1 MKKISFSPEGKKTIS
16 SLLLAGAALMAYFA
30 VLDAILERTA
40 VHRLD
45 ERGRTYYTES
55 LKRSAYTYAVARG
68 INGVISVLQGTD
80 VAVSPAGIGVT
91 LAVGEILDPVNDLV
105 ERFSWVMLVSAAS
118 LGIQMALMEMGAWFG
133 FRVLLTAA
141 LILIVMG
148 IWIPR
153 TSWADFRRVGSRL
166 ILVAVIIRFGLPAVA
181 LVSGGIY
188 DHFLADR
195 YETSIRSL
203 ERINDEIREAGAEAE
218 TSGGYFDGLR
228 RFFAGGDDESDPPIR
243 ERIAGLK
250 EQLSDYAE
258 YVITLITVFVL
269 QTVILPLGILWALI
283 RLGGYLMARPLL
295 PPGRLGRRS

>member
-1 MKKISFSPEGKKTIS
+1 MKKISLSPEGKKIIV
-16 SLLLAGAALMAYFA
+16 SLLLAGAALLAYLA
-30 VLDAILERTA
+30 VLDALFERTA
-40 VHRLD
+40 IRHLD
-45 ERGRTYYTES
+45 DRGRAYYSES
-55 LKRSAYTYAVARG
+55 LKRSAYTYAVVRG

-91 LAVGEILDPVNDLV
+91 LAVGEILDPINDLV

-133 FRVLLTAA
+133 FRILLTAA
-141 LILIVMG
+141 LILIIMG

-153 TSWADFRRVGSRL
+153 AVWADIGQVGRRL
-166 ILVAVIIRFGLPAVA
+166 IIVALLIRFGLPAVA

-188 DHFLADR
+188 DHFLADQ

-203 ERINDEIREAGAEAE
+203 ERINDEIREAGAKAE
-218 TSGGYFDGLR
+218 TTGGYFDGLR
-228 RFFAGGDDESDPPIR
+228 QFFGGGGDESDPPIR
-243 ERIAGLK
+243 ERIAGLREK
-250 EQLSDYAE
+250 LSDYAE

-295 PPGRLGRRS
+295 PPGRLGRRG